1 MSARGVVVLTAFV
14 VGSMATHASAE
25 WAVTPY
31 LAANVAGDAEFR
43 RGGLGGSVGYFR
55 DTLGFEVDLM
65 RYNHFF
71 KDANVDLVPNNCRPG
86 VARDVPCTDLN
97 TDALGV
103 TGNVVARFRGPQAK
117 WRPYGTV
124 GLGVIHPWVSGP
136 GDQYDLDQTDLAF
149 NVGGGV
155 TRSLKSRLALR
166 ADLRWSQAFVD
177 KSRSDG
183 AYFEDYGF
191 LRLSVGLS
199 FRFRRQ

>member
-1 MSARGVVVLTAFV
+1 MNPRGVVVLTAIAV
-14 VGSMATHASAE
+14 ASTATHALAE
-25 WAVTPY
+25 WVVTPY
-31 LAANVAGDAEFR
+31 LGVNLAGDAEFR

-55 DTLGFEVDLM
+55 NTLGVEVDLM

-86 VARDVPCTDLN
+86 VARDVPCVDLN
-97 TDALGV
+97 TDAVGLM
-103 TGNVVARFRGPQAK
+103 GNVVARFRSPQAK
-117 WRPYGTV
+117 WRPYGTA

-136 GDQYDLDQTDLAF
+136 GDRYDLNQTDLAF

-155 TRSLKSRLALR
+155 MRSLKSRLALR

-183 AYFEDYGF
+183 AYFKDYGF
-191 LRLSVGLS
+191 LRMTVGLS
-199 FRFRRQ
+199 FRFRHQ